1 MARPVLTPAEK
12 WLRLSGVPTF
22 IRGENRLI
30 RVASKPWQVLLSAAV
45 VLALVTIASAL
56 TDIGRIYGNGWLL
69 AAVLLG
75 SLVVG
80 YVAVA
85 IGLGP
90 ITVFTVR
97 WFLQTLWRG
106 GSGMLHV
113 LPLLLVAVTFFFI
126 TAETWQ
132 SIGRLKGLPLV
143 MSSLLLVGVA
153 VAFLVRRGSTDM
165 DELGRFEDGEA
176 VLAALPVE
184 LRPHGSLRYVT
195 PPLSWGERLNLIVI
209 SVLGKVFVAAVVGL
223 AIFAFFVV
231 FGLFTIT
238 AEVAGAWSAGEPDV
252 WWQFTVAGHTYSLT
266 AEHLRVSAFLGV
278 FSALYF
284 IVSSASDRDL
294 AKSLSSE
301 AEQHV
306 RSCLAVRAVYR
317 ADR

>member
-1 MARPVLTPAEK
+1 M
-12 WLRLSGVPTF
+12 RLSGVPTF

-30 RVASKPWQVLLSAAV
+30 RVASKPWQVLLSAAAV
-45 VLALVTIASAL
+45 IAVVVVAAALADLGSILVNGWVLATVLVL
-56 TDIGRIYGNGWLL
+56 
-69 AAVLLG
+69 

-80 YVAVA
+80 YVAIAV
-85 IGLGP
+85 GLGP

-113 LPLLLVAVTFFFI
+113 LPLLLVAVTFFFM

-143 MSSLLLVGVA
+143 LSSLLLVGVA
-153 VAFLVRRGSTDM
+153 VAFLVRRGSTDVE
-165 DELGRFEDGEA
+165 ELGRFADTEA
-176 VLAALPVE
+176 VREALPAE
-184 LRPHGSLRYVT
+184 LRPAGSLRYTT
-195 PPLSWGERLNLIVI
+195 PALSWGERLNLTVI

-223 AIFAFFVV
+223 AIFVFFVV

-238 AEVAGAWSAGEPDV
+238 AQVAGAWSAGEPDI
-252 WWQFTVAGHTYSLT
+252 WWQFTMAGHGYALT

-294 AKSLSSE
+294 AKSLSSA
-301 AEQHV
+301 AEDHV

-317 ADR
+317 GSR